1 MDPFRDSPTALVRA
15 KLPIHAG
22 VVKTRSGPPDTIAAT
37 LRDGS
42 VAELRFA
49 ELADE
54 GAVLELLR
62 SLSVHSRAM
71 RFSTTAVHL
80 PSAARA
86 AVEHTGVIAF
96 APDGRCVGHAW
107 FVTTTER
114 RAEVA
119 LVIADSYQGRG
130 LGTILLKRLARVAAL
145 RAIHVLEGY
154 VLLDNVRMTDLL
166 RHCGFPLRTRP
177 DREGLRFELDIPQ
190 PLEHAA

>member
-1 MDPFRDSPTALVRA
+1 MKTVAASTPTLAV
-15 KLPIHAG
+15 
-22 VVKTRSGPPDTIAAT
+22 T

-42 VAELRFA
+42 VAELRLA
-49 ELADE
+49 EVSDE
-54 GAVLELLR
+54 SAVLELLR
-62 SLSVHSRAM
+62 SHSVHSRAM

-107 FVTTTER
+107 YVATTER

-119 LVIADSYQGRG
+119 LVIADRYQGRG

-145 RAIHVLEGY
+145 RAINVLEGY